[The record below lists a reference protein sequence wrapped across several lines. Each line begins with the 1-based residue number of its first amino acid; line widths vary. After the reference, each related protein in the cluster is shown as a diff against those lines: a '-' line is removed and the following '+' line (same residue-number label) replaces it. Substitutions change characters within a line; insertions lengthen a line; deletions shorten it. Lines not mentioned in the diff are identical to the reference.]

1 MGRDQKPDAYL
12 LAASLVTQNAAAGA
26 AMRANT
32 NPGDMDKVSEEKMAE
47 LLGTTKRALQ
57 ARRARKQIPEGVW
70 IKIGRKII
78 YSKRRYDE
86 WLESQWVCP
95 PGWKSTETHCAS
107 GLPGTDAGA
116 AKRSRIPSRRKGLQ
130 LHPFLEIK

>member
-12 LAASLVTQNAAAGA
+12 LAASLVTQNAASGA
-26 AMRANT
+26 AMRADT

-70 IKIGRKII
+70 IKNGRQII

-86 WLESQWVCP
+86 WLESQWTCP
-95 PGWKSTETHCAS
+95 QGWNSTETHCAFGS
-107 GLPGTDAGA
+107 PAMDAGA
-116 AKRSRIPSRRKGLQ
+116 AKRSRIPSRRKGSRP
-130 LHPFLEIK
+130 HPFLEIK